1 MTSPKREVR
10 TVSFSVEER
19 ADGKLGKIT
28 GHAAVFDQE
37 TVIAGLF
44 REKVAKGAFNDTI
57 KVDDIRALFNHDS
70 NHVLGRNKAGTLK
83 LSEDEKGLAI
93 EVEPPDT
100 QFARDLMV
108 SIERGDVD
116 QMSFGFRVL
125 HDEWERGED
134 EEKDLRTL
142 RKVQLFD
149 VSPVTF
155 PAYEGTDVAVRSHDE
170 WKAKTEEASKKCLR
184 AKLVR
189 RKFNYARSKYGALT

>member
-19 ADGKLGKIT
+19 ADGKLGKII

-37 TVIAGLF
+37 TLIAGLF

-70 NHVLGRNKAGTLK
+70 NHVLGRNKAGTLTLK
-83 LSEDEKGLAI
+83 EDDKGLAI

-108 SIERGDVD
+108 SIKRGDVD
-116 QMSFGFRVL
+116 QMSFGFSVL
-125 HDEWERGED
+125 HDEWERGD
-134 EEKDLRTL
+134 DDKKDLRTL
-142 RKVQLFD
+142 RKVRLFD

-155 PAYEGTDVAVRSHDE
+155 PAYEGTDVAVRSHEE
-170 WKAKTEEASKKCLR
+170 WRAKTEEASKKHLR
-184 AKLVR
+184 VKLVR
-189 RKFNYARSKYGALT
+189 RKFNYARSKHGALT